1 MSSTTENDSIMSEE
15 MTDTEDNMLNTEDV
29 IDDMDE
35 DFSYNN
41 VSIKR
46 ERIVI
51 DNDKRISKNRLTYY
65 EFVRIIGER
74 TKQLTMGAKPLI
86 KINPKSSELTYKEIA
101 IEELKNKMIPF
112 KIKRPVKNHYEIW
125 SIDELDVKHLEHLF

>member
-1 MSSTTENDSIMSEE
+1 MSSTTENNSIMSEE

-29 IDDMDE
+29 IEDMEE

-41 VSIKR
+41 VQIKK
-46 ERIVI
+46 ERNVI

-86 KINPKSSELTYKEIA
+86 KINPKSSELTYEEIA

-125 SIDELDVKHLEHLF
+125 SINELDVKHLEHLF

>member
-1 MSSTTENDSIMSEE
+1 MSSTTENNSIMSEE

-29 IDDMDE
+29 IEDMEE

-41 VSIKR
+41 VQIKK
-46 ERIVI
+46 ERNVI

-86 KINPKSSELTYKEIA
+86 KINPKSSELTYEEIA